1 MNNWDEV
8 KNKIHNLEK
17 DPFMSQDM
25 LRTLDTISIADYWRR
40 RFEEEHALGERR
52 AAAKDEELGQLKAR
66 LEKQG
71 MELQLAQSQ
80 LSAAKTQLEDR
91 DRYWQEKHRFLELE
105 SRGLRDRM
113 DWEIRTRVLE
123 EQNRFLQE
131 RVPRKQSEA
140 DEDAASR
147 KKILELETSK
157 TQLERETQELRAK
170 NVILME
176 EKAKW
181 EQERPP
187 LRDAAAEAEKLR
199 KAKGVLEA
207 QMQVLE
213 STMSELRRQEKQSA
227 EKFAPLADK
236 YEKIS
241 KRLEQSEKEH
251 LLLMEDIGRGFAHR
265 VRNFLG
271 IMSGTL
277 QLCLSTHKMN
287 DDLQKQIGVAEQ
299 NSQEILKAIEEFLS
313 MVRIP
318 PMTMETFDLN
328 EFMSRSIAAKEET
341 VQAANVNVHWKKS
354 EVPAMV
360 SADAKLLDE
369 AVSAALSNALEAMPE
384 GGKLTVETD
393 VLPAGGVV
401 RLILQDSGVGVN
413 GNHLRKIF
421 QPYFTTKKGH
431 KGLGLSVLRRIME
444 LHHGGVELASFPGE
458 GTKAIL
464 TFPLAEQRP

>member
-1 MNNWDEV
+1 MKNWDEV

-40 RFEEEHALGERR
+40 RFEEEHALGDRR

-71 MELQLAQSQ
+71 LELQMAQTQVAST
-80 LSAAKTQLEDR
+80 KTQLEDR
-91 DRYWQEKHRFLELE
+91 DRFWQEKHRFLELE

-131 RVPRKQSEA
+131 RAQRDKSGQDEASVPR
-140 DEDAASR
+140 R
-147 KKILELETSK
+147 KLEELEAAK
-157 TQLERETQELRAK
+157 AQAERETLELRTK
-170 NVILME
+170 NNILQE

-181 EQERPP
+181 ELERPR
-187 LRDAAAEAEKLR
+187 LREAAAESEKIL
-199 KAKGVLEA
+199 KAKEALEV
-207 QMQVLE
+207 QMRVLE
-213 STMSELRRQEKQSA
+213 STMSELRRQEKESNG
-227 EKFAPLADK
+227 KIGPLSDK
-236 YEKIS
+236 CERLS
-241 KRLEQSEKEH
+241 KRLEKSEKEH

-277 QLCLSTHKMN
+277 QLCLSTYKMS
-287 DDLQKQIGVAEQ
+287 DDLQKQINVAEQ

-318 PMTMETFDLN
+318 PMAVEVFDLN
-328 EFMSRSIAAKEET
+328 EFLSRSFAAQEEKI
-341 VQAANVNVHWKKS
+341 QAANANVHWIKS
-354 EVPAMV
+354 EAPAMV
-360 SADAKLLDE
+360 SADAKLLEE
-369 AVSAALSNALEAMPE
+369 ALTALLNNALESMSD
-384 GGKLTVETD
+384 GGKLTLETC
-393 VLPAGGVV
+393 VHPEEGVV
-401 RLILQDSGVGVN
+401 TVTLQDSGSGVN
-413 GNHLRKIF
+413 ANHLRKIF

-444 LHHGGVELASFPGE
+444 LHHGGVELSSFPGE
-458 GTKAIL
+458 GTKAVL
-464 TFPLAEQRP
+464 TFPLAEQK